1 MAYKKNNPN
10 KKTTNHTKIIPTKPK
25 LNKDFQGN
33 QVTSSKP
40 QSKKGFQGNN
50 QATPDQTKIVL
61 ENRMIETKTWRQTLK
76 NVMIIFLPL
85 IILIFFSWVMF
96 YKVLPQIGENINHFI
111 SGAKDNLNK
120 FCQENYD
127 KFKNNAH
134 DIKDNFYNR
143 FKEWNWPDWLANTG
157 SIIVPLFIGGA
168 IALCCLAIPFL
179 GPPLAAITG
188 ICTIVVGSFMFFTD
202 KTTPQNPPT
211 PPREDV
217 TVIEYNENQQKEKG
231 VPTKNITKK

>member
-25 LNKDFQGN
+25 SNKGFKGN
-33 QVTSSKP
+33 QAIPSE
-40 QSKKGFQGNN
+40 
-50 QATPDQTKIVL
+50 TKIVL
-61 ENRMIETKTWRQTLK
+61 ENRTIETKTWKQATK
-76 NVMIIFLPL
+76 NFMITYLLPFFF
-85 IILIFFSWVMF
+85 ILFFSWLMF
-96 YKVLPQIGENINHFI
+96 YKIIPRIGEDLNNFI
-111 SGAKDNLNK
+111 AGAKDNFNK

-127 KFKNNAH
+127 KFKNNIH

-157 SIIVPLFIGGA
+157 SIIVPLFIGGV
-168 IALCCLAIPFL
+168 IALCCLAIPIV

-217 TVIEYNENQQKEKG
+217 TVIEYDENQQKEKG

>member
-1 MAYKKNNPN
+1 MAYKKNNAN
-10 KKTTNHTKIIPTKPK
+10 KPKNHTKIIPTKPK
-25 LNKDFQGN
+25 SNKGFKGN
-33 QVTSSKP
+33 QVMPSKAK
-40 QSKKGFQGNN
+40 SNKGFQGNN

-76 NVMIIFLPL
+76 NIMIILLPL

-120 FCQENYD
+120 FVD
-127 KFKNNAH
+127 TMKNNAH

-157 SIIVPLFIGGA
+157 SIIVPLFIGGV
-168 IALCCLAIPFL
+168 IALCCLAIPIV

-202 KTTPQNPPT
+202 KNTPTPPT